1 MPNRIPMLGIL
12 LRGLEPPKGRDVQ
25 EQRDH
30 ERGFGVA
37 PKAELLPHTSGEPA
51 WNLPWLHGHAVG

>member
-1 MPNRIPMLGIL
+1 MLGIL